1 MDNIKFITRFFT
13 GFLSAI
19 VSFVTSF
26 VSFKL
31 NLSFM
36 AGMDTTT
43 GSISALFYIPIN
55 SIFMLISAVLAITSV
70 ISLSLCIPQSSK
82 NVKVVT
88 IIFFVLAIGVFTF
101 SAYNFAVFANV
112 LGTH

>member
-1 MDNIKFITRFFT
+1 MDNIKFIARFFT
-13 GFLSAI
+13 GFLSSI

-36 AGMDTTT
+36 AGMDTT
-43 GSISALFYIPIN
+43 GSISVLFYIPIN
-55 SIFMLISAVLAITSV
+55 SIFMLISVVLAITSV

-101 SAYNFAVFANV
+101 SAYNFAVFANI